1 MLVVIYRDYDVAVPK
16 LGQSI
21 RYEMQP
27 ENITNEKPI
36 YLLTEF
42 NHRIDWIR
50 VNPYRKMSE
59 DEIHQ
64 YEKLVVSYPTKYNF
78 LKYIRL
84 LAYNG
89 YVDEAQHQLQRLNT
103 IQKTELS
110 YTEVTWD
117 MPR

>member
-1 MLVVIYRDYDVAVPK
+1 M
-16 LGQSI
+16 
-21 RYEMQP
+21 
-27 ENITNEKPI
+27 
-36 YLLTEF
+36 
-42 NHRIDWIR
+42 
-50 VNPYRKMSE
+50 
-59 DEIHQ
+59 
-64 YEKLVVSYPTKYNF
+64 SYPTKYNF

-110 YTEVTWD
+110 YAEVTRD